1 MSAGNKSKSN
11 RKVRLT
17 YAERPQEQID
27 EAIRAAV
34 FQGGVLWDYFS
45 SILSDDV
52 EGATEFDRGMAEGAR
67 RLSRTILT
75 IAMSKTIRVQTNEEM

>member
-1 MSAGNKSKSN
+1 LKRQ

-17 YAERPQEQID
+17 YVERPQEQID
-27 EAIRAAV
+27 QALQMAV

-45 SILSDDV
+45 SILSEDV
-52 EGATEFDRGMAEGAR
+52 EGATEFERGMAEGAR

-75 IAMSKTIRVQTNEEM
+75 IAMNKTIKVQTNEET

>member
-1 MSAGNKSKSN
+1 VAGKRQ
-11 RKVRLT
+11 RKIRLS
-17 YAERPQEQID
+17 YVERTPAQID

-45 SILSDDV
+45 TILSEDV
-52 EGATEFDRGMAEGAR
+52 EGATEFERGMAEGMR

-75 IAMSKTIRVQTNEEM
+75 IAMSKTAVRVMTNEEM